1 MKTMVR
7 NAIAFLLIGLLLLP
21 ALASCARPTEVPPTT
36 LPPTPTT
43 PPTAIP
49 PTPTTPTTPP
59 TAIPPTPTTPLP
71 VAMFRGDPTHSGVYQ
86 DPGSPG
92 EWIFEAGGE
101 ILSSPLI
108 HAGVAYFGAVDGYLY
123 AVEAAT
129 GQLKWKFEADKPTL
143 SSPTIAGDLVYF
155 GSGLDVADTNGG
167 HLFAVDVA
175 TGQEK
180 WRFKTGGTVI
190 SSPAV
195 AGGIVYAGSADGYL
209 YALDAQNGQ
218 ERWKYKAQGPFVAS
232 PAIVGDALYITAGD
246 SALYALDPLTGKVR
260 WFFMANAPIV
270 SSPAVADGVA
280 YFGTIGANFYAVDV
294 ASHKALWQ
302 FQAQDQIQSSP
313 AVAEGVVYFG
323 SFDKRVYALDAQT
336 GQEKW
341 QFDAKSEIMSSPA
354 VLDGVLYFGCFSG
367 RVYALDAA
375 TGAELWRF
383 QAGSQVQS
391 SPSVAGNSLYVAS
404 FDKRLYAINRAGPQ
418 IALAP
423 TATPRPILPT
433 PTPLSV
439 SLQPVSR
446 GTGDLPWW
454 NDRVF
459 YEVFVR
465 SFQDSDGDGIGDLRG
480 LIDKLDYLNDGDPAT
495 TTDLGVTGLWLMP
508 VSESP
513 SYHGYDVVDYYAVE
527 QDYGTNDDFK
537 QLVAEAHKRGIV
549 VIVDLVMNHTSDQH
563 PWFQDAQV
571 PGSAHESWYIWTD
584 DPPDYLSPW
593 GSPVWHPLGNR
604 YYYGLFW
611 SGMPDLN
618 YENGAVTEAMRDI
631 IRFWLADMGADGFRL
646 DAVRH
651 LIEDGA
657 VQANTPDTHTWLKDF
672 YRYVHSITP
681 DALLVGEA
689 WDIAAEEVK
698 YVGDQVDLVFEFNLA
713 QAMLNALWRGDN
725 QALVETQQSDLDLF
739 PAGQYAAFLTNHDQ
753 NRVMNQLRDNLD
765 RAKAAAALLLT
776 NPGMPFIYY
785 GEEIGMRGAKPDER
799 IRAPMQWDGTAAAG
813 FTTGQ
818 PWEDLST
825 RFEETNV
832 AAQTGDPTSLLSH
845 YRALIRLRA
854 AHPALRA
861 GDMTLVDTG
870 SRQVYSYLRHGQG
883 ETLLVVVNLSDK
895 EVSDYKL
902 TLAAGPL
909 PGAPEAVLLLGEGQ
923 IAAPEV
929 NAGGGFDGYAP
940 LPTLPPYGA
949 FVIQLK

>member
-1 MKTMVR
+1 MKAVIRSVPT
-7 NAIAFLLIGLLLLP
+7 FLLISLLLLP
-21 ALASCARPTEVPPTT
+21 LLGACARPTDVPPTPV
-36 LPPTPTT
+36 PPTPTT

-49 PTPTTPTTPP
+49 PTSTPATPP
-59 TAIPPTPTTPLP
+59 TTSSA
-71 VAMFRGDPTHSGVYQ
+71 VAMFRAGPAHSGVYQ
-86 DPGSPG
+86 DPGSPT

-108 HAGVAYFGAVDGYLY
+108 QDGVAYFGAADGYLY

-129 GQLKWKFEADKPTL
+129 GQLKWKFEADKPIL
-143 SSPTIAGDLVYF
+143 SSPAIAACPACPGGGDLLYF
-155 GSGLDVADTNGG
+155 GSGLDVEDTDGG
-167 HLFAVDVA
+167 HLFAVEAA
-175 TGQEK
+175 TGQER
-180 WRFKTGGTVI
+180 WRFKTGGSVI
-190 SSPAV
+190 PSPAV
-195 AGGIVYAGSADGYL
+195 AEGIVCAGSADGYL
-209 YALDAQNGQ
+209 YALDAQTGQ
-218 ERWKYKAQGPFVAS
+218 EKWKYKAQGPFVAS
-232 PAIVGDALYITAGD
+232 PAIVGDTVYVTGGD
-246 SALYALDPLTGKVR
+246 AALYALDLLTGKVR
-260 WFFMANAPIV
+260 WFFMADAPII

-280 YFGTIGANFYAVDV
+280 YFGTTGGSFYAVDLS
-294 ASHKALWQ
+294 SHKALWQ
-302 FQAQDQIQSSP
+302 FQAQNLIQSSP

-323 SFDKRVYALDAQT
+323 GFDELLYALDAKT

-341 QFDAKSEIMSSPA
+341 RFNARPAILSSPA
-354 VLDGVLYFGCFSG
+354 VHDGIVYFGSLNG

-375 TGAELWRF
+375 TGAEKWRF
-383 QAGSQVQS
+383 LTGSQVQS
-391 SPSVAGNSLYVAS
+391 SPSVAGDTLYVAS
-404 FDKRLYAINRAGPQ
+404 FDKRLYALNRAGPQ

-423 TATPRPILPT
+423 TATPQAGLPT

-465 SFQDSDGDGIGDLRG
+465 SFQDSDGDGIGDLQG

-495 TTDLGVTGLWLMP
+495 TGDLGVTGLWLMP
-508 VSESP
+508 VAESP
-513 SYHGYDVVDYYAVE
+513 SYHGYDTVDYYTIE
-527 QDYGTNDDFK
+527 QDYGDNDDFK
-537 QLVAEAHKRGIV
+537 QLMAEAHKRGMV
-549 VIVDLVMNHTSDQH
+549 VIVDLVMNHTSSEH
-563 PWFQDAQV
+563 PWFQDAQI
-571 PGSAHESWYIWTD
+571 PGSAHEQWYIWTD

-593 GSPVWHPLGNR
+593 GSGVWHRLGNR
-604 YYYGLFW
+604 FYYGLFW

-618 YENGAVTEAMRDI
+618 YQNGAVTEAMRDI

-657 VQANTPDTHTWLKDF
+657 VQANTPATHTWLQDF
-672 YRYVHSITP
+672 YRYVHSLKP
-681 DALLVGEA
+681 DTLTVGEA
-689 WDIAAEEVK
+689 WDITAEEAR

-713 QAMLNALWRGDN
+713 GAILSALWRGN
-725 QALVETQQSDLDLF
+725 SQALVDAQQLALDLF

-753 NRVMNQLRDNLD
+753 NRVMNQLRDDLG
-765 RAKAAAALLLT
+765 RAKAAATLLLT

-799 IRAPMQWDGTAAAG
+799 IRTPMQWDDTAAGG

-825 RFEETNV
+825 GFEETN
-832 AAQTGDPTSLLSH
+832 AAALTGDPASLLSR
-845 YRALIRLRA
+845 YRALIQLRT

-861 GDMTLVDTG
+861 GDMTLVDAG
-870 SRQVYSYLRHGQG
+870 SRQVYAYLRHGEG

-909 PGAPEAVLLLGEGQ
+909 SGAPGATLLLGDGQ
-923 IAAPEV
+923 PAAPTA
-929 NAGGGFDGYAP
+929 NAAGGFDGYVP
-940 LPTLPPYGA
+940 LPALPPYGSL
-949 FVIQLK
+949 VIQLK